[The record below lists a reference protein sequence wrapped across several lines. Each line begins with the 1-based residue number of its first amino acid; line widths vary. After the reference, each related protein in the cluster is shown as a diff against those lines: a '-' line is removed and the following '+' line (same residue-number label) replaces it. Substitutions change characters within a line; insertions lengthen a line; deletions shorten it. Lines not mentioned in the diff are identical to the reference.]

1 MPGQTLYF
9 NVFGVIISFKGRS
22 DFGRIGY
29 GGPCPPGGT
38 HRYYFK
44 VYALAKELNIEPGST
59 KSALLKAMEGHIL
72 SEGQLM
78 GRYKR

>member
-1 MPGQTLYF
+1 MEGLTLTPKERLENGALQGINESRQT
-9 NVFGVIISFKGRS
+9 
-22 DFGRIGY
+22 GY
-29 GGPCPPGGT
+29 GGPCPPSGV

-44 VYALAKELNIEPGST
+44 VYALDTELSLKPGAT
-59 KSALLKAMEGHIL
+59 KKALEDAMKGHIL